1 MASRPKRKKAWRE
14 QQYKPEFV
22 KKSKQKLGS
31 IHDKPLR
38 KEVGH
43 E

>member
-1 MASRPKRKKAWRE
+1 MASRLKRKKAWRE
-14 QQYKPEFV
+14 QQYKPGFV
-22 KKSKQKLGS
+22 NKSKQKLCS